1 MGVLGRGP
9 GRWWLGGRGGSLL
22 PCARLILDGGKQS
35 QLQHAAGGQRDAE
48 ARLSDAADE
57 RTCEREPLIKRPHS
71 VWRILP
77 ILCDSV
83 AILFYFFLNL
93 FQI

>member
-1 MGVLGRGP
+1 MVGGRVVA
-9 GRWWLGGRGGSLL
+9 GGRGGSLL

-57 RTCEREPLIKRPHS
+57 RTCERELLIKRPPPAFRVENS
-71 VWRILP
+71 ADTI
-77 ILCDSV
+77 
-83 AILFYFFLNL
+83 FF
-93 FQI
+93 FFF